1 MPADPEAGS
10 ISSPE
15 SWTTSAGGSRMGA
28 TFLIANR
35 DGGGGNVARA
45 YLGSK
50 KGDDHVLLC
59 ESNRVWLSELMGTDI
74 GGDRG
79 HYPAGAADQ

>member
-1 MPADPEAGS
+1 
-10 ISSPE
+10 
-15 SWTTSAGGSRMGA
+15 MGA

-50 KGDDHVLLC
+50 KGNDHVLLC
-59 ESNRVWLSELMGTDI
+59 ESNRVWLSELMGTTSEGIESTTPLARLTSDAPRV
-74 GGDRG
+74 GGASRFEVPERTECD
-79 HYPAGAADQ
+79 